1 MASELV
7 EVEGHIIDSLI
18 LAKVLDV
25 ILDAGADYRMV
36 DVDIGKT
43 NVDASR
49 ARLEVTCDD
58 DEALANLL
66 EQLSIHG
73 ANRVTTADARLE
85 SCTIDGVLPAGFYS
99 TTNLPTQVRLDGRWV
114 DVENPE
120 MDCAIV
126 FRSDG
131 PVRTEPMHRVHLG
144 DQIVVGLD
152 GVRVATPQRPR
163 GANPFEFMSSEVSS
177 EKPKELVVAQ
187 VADRMRA
194 TRADGRKILAVC
206 GPAVIHTG
214 AGPAIAAL

>member
-1 MASELV
+1 LFVGFADLIPLV
-7 EVEGHIIDSLI
+7 GATLGMVPTVAVAFLHSTTAGIAMIIVFTI
-18 LAKVLDV
+18 YQQFENHVLQVV
-25 ILDAGADYRMV
+25 IMSKTVQINQLVVLVAALAGAQLLGLAGAHYRMV

-99 TTNLPTQVRLDGRWV
+99 TTNLPTQVRLDGHWV

-120 MDCAIV
+120 MDCA
-126 FRSDG
+126 
-131 PVRTEPMHRVHLG
+131 
-144 DQIVVGLD
+144 
-152 GVRVATPQRPR
+152 
-163 GANPFEFMSSEVSS
+163 
-177 EKPKELVVAQ
+177 LV
-187 VADRMRA
+187 
-194 TRADGRKILAVC
+194 
-206 GPAVIHTG
+206 
-214 AGPAIAAL
+214 